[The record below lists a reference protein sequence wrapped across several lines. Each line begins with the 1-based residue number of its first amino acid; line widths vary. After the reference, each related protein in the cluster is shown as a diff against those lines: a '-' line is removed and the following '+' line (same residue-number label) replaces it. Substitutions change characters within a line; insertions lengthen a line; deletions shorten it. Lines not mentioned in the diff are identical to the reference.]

1 MKITGLLLF
10 VAILQVSAS
19 TFGQRVNIKVKNA
32 QFEDVLLEIK
42 QQSEYDF
49 LYSSELLKNAKP
61 VTFSVQDA
69 SLAEVLEKC
78 MQNQPFTYLINKK
91 TITIIARPEIAKQQ
105 QSSVSGKITDENG
118 GPLVGVSVRL
128 KGTSIGASSN
138 AEGAYVL
145 NVAGN
150 TTGTLTFSFIGYQV
164 KEEEISGRTTINVK
178 LVPQDNKLNEL
189 VVVGYGTQKKVD
201 VTGSVATL
209 KGETLVKAAQPNLM
223 NSLVGRLTGVI
234 STQQSGKPGFDDP
247 KFVIRGKSTFGD
259 NSSLILVDGVERSFS
274 RMDPNEIESITVL
287 KDAASA
293 AVYGARAA
301 NGVILVTTKRGVEGK
316 PTISYTGTY
325 GIQEPARIPD
335 LMNAYDYARYLNIA
349 KVNLNQ
355 APRFT
360 DEQVE
365 QFRTGVLPST
375 DWWSATLRKNA
386 PVIQHNVNIS
396 GGNKDTKYFIDLGI
410 LDQDGLYELSSFK
423 RYNVRVNLDNQI
435 TKSLKVSLDLVGRK
449 EKLSQSAL
457 GDALFSTIINSKPTE
472 AAYTPDNIAVGGL
485 GSNGQDVSAI
495 GQANDAGYN
504 RTDNNVFQ
512 STISALYKAPFLE
525 GLSGKVSYSYDRFF
539 STNDVFNTP
548 YSYYRYDRVNNL
560 WTNAKSGG
568 EINLV
573 QAEADSYNA
582 TLQASLMYDK
592 TFGKHALS
600 SLFLFEQADSRGRNL
615 QAYREGFISSSID
628 QLFAGG
634 DLNKNNNGSAT
645 ETARRGYVGR
655 INYSYDNKYLLQANF
670 RYDGSFNF
678 PEDKRWGFFP
688 AVSAGWRISEESF
701 LKGNSVISNLKLRA
715 SYGQFGNDRVPAYQY
730 LAGFQF
736 AAGSVF
742 GNGYNKGI
750 RDTGIPNLN
759 ITWETATNTDI
770 GLEFGFLGGKLTG
783 EVDYFY
789 KRTKD
794 ILLPRTAAIPQSFG
808 AILPYENI
816 GIVDNK
822 GFEMTLG
829 YKNQIN
835 DFSYGIDGNFTYA
848 KSKVI
853 FQDESINVPAW
864 QKTTG
869 QPFDQ
874 YFGYKALGLFQS
886 QEEINAWADQ
896 DGLKNQSLKPG
907 DIKYLDYNNDG
918 KIDGQDINKIGK
930 SDIPELIFGLNLSAG
945 YKGFGLSAN
954 FQGAT
959 GFQQYLRYVP
969 FNLEAGALNM
979 FKDSWTPDNTNAKY
993 PALYAGIKQNNQ
1005 LSSSY
1010 WLYDATYVKLR
1021 NLELSYTFGQ
1031 LNLFDKVGI
1040 RGLRLFVSGSNLLTF
1055 SKLKDFD
1062 PETPNLNPDSGR
1074 AYYYPQLR
1082 SYYLGVNIKL

>member
-1 MKITGLLLF
+1 MKITGILLF
-10 VAILQVSAS
+10 AVIFQLSAS
-19 TFGQRVNIKVKNA
+19 TFGQKVNMKVKNA
-32 QFEDVLLEIK
+32 SFEDVLLEIK
-42 QQSEYDF
+42 EKSQYDF
-49 LYSSELLKNAKP
+49 LYSYELLKNAKP
-61 VTFSVQDA
+61 VTFSVQNA
-69 SLAEVLEKC
+69 TLAEVLEKC
-78 MQNQPFTYLINKK
+78 LQNQPFSYLINKK
-91 TITIIARPEIAKQQ
+91 TITLIAKTETAQQ
-105 QSSVSGKITDENG
+105 QVNVSGKVTSETG
-118 GPLVGVSVRL
+118 APLAGVSVRL
-128 KGTSIGASSN
+128 KGANTGTSTN
-138 AEGAYVL
+138 AEGNYTL
-145 NVAGN
+145 NLPN
-150 TTGTLTFSFIGYQV
+150 STGTLSFSFIGYKI
-164 KEEEISGRTTINVK
+164 KEEDIAGRSTISVSM
-178 LVPQDNKLNEL
+178 VPEDNKLNEL

-259 NSSLILVDGVERSFS
+259 NSSLVLVDGIERSFS
-274 RMDPNEIESITVL
+274 RMDPNEIESVTIL

-301 NGVILVTTKRGVEGK
+301 NGVILVTTKRGIEGK
-316 PTISYTGTY
+316 PTISYTGTF
-325 GIQEPARIPD
+325 GFQEPARIPS
-335 LMNAYDYARYLNIA
+335 LMNAYDYAKYLNIA

-365 QFRTGVLPST
+365 QFRTGALPST
-375 DWWSATLRKNA
+375 NWWDVTLKKNA
-386 PVIQHNVNIS
+386 PVVQHNVNIS
-396 GGNKDTKYFIDLGI
+396 GGNKETKYFVDLGVM
-410 LDQDGLYELSSFK
+410 DQDGLYDLSYFK

-435 TKSLKVSLDLVGRK
+435 SKSLKVSLDLVGRK

-472 AAYTPDNIAVGGL
+472 SAYTPDDVAVGGL

-495 GQANDAGYN
+495 GQANQAGYN

-512 STISALYKAPFLE
+512 STLSALYKAPFLE
-525 GLSGKVSYSYDRFF
+525 GLSGKISYSYDRFF

-560 WTNAKSGG
+560 WTGTKSGG

-573 QAEADSYNA
+573 QAEADSSNE

-592 TFGKHALS
+592 TFGNHAFS
-600 SLFLFEQADSRGRNL
+600 SLLLFEQADSRGRNL

-634 DLNKNNNGSAT
+634 DLNKNNNGSAS

-655 INYSYDNKYLLQANF
+655 VNYSYANKYLVQANF

-688 AVSAGWRISEESF
+688 AVSVGWRISEESF
-701 LKGNSVISNLKLRA
+701 LKDNNVISNLKLRA

-736 AAGSVF
+736 AAGGVF

-770 GLEFGFLGGKLTG
+770 GLEFALLGGKLSG

-808 AILPYENI
+808 AVLPYENI

-829 YKNQIN
+829 YKDQIN
-835 DFSYGIDGNFTYA
+835 DFSYGIDGNFTYV

-874 YFGYKALGLFQS
+874 YFGYKAMGLFQS
-886 QEEINAWADQ
+886 QDEINAWADQ
-896 DGLKNQSLKPG
+896 DGLKNQSLRPG
-907 DIKYLDYNNDG
+907 DIKYFDYNGDG
-918 KIDGQDINKIGK
+918 KIDGLDINKIGK

-945 YKGFGLSAN
+945 YKGFALSAN
-954 FQGAT
+954 LQGAT

-979 FKDSWTPDNTNAKY
+979 FKDSWTPDNTGAKY

-1010 WLYDATYVKLR
+1010 WLYDASYVKLR
-1021 NLELSYTFGQ
+1021 NLEISYTFGQ
-1031 LNLFDKVGI
+1031 LKAFEKIGVK
-1040 RGLRLFVSGSNLLTF
+1040 GLRIFTSGSNLLTF